1 MHFSDFGN
9 FDINQKWDVDQIL
22 KKLNFLKLLVTTLIA
37 LSMVE
42 FSFLNQILIF
52 LTQKFQ
58 LEVPYNSTQ
67 SDFFLHSDTLHDYEA
82 IPRL

>member
-1 MHFSDFGN
+1 MHFSYFGN

-22 KKLNFLKLLVTTLIA
+22 KKLNFKKLLVTTLIA

-58 LEVPYNSTQ
+58 LEVPTTPPNQ
-67 SDFFLHSDTLHDYEA
+67 FFKNSDTLHNYEA